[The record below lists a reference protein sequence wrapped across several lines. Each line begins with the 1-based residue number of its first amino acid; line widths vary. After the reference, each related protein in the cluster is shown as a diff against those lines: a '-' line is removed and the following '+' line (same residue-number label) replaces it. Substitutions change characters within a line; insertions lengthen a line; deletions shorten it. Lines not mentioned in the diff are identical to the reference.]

1 MLTAAE
7 IIEKKKQYFFPRAMH
22 FYVDPP
28 HFVKGE
34 GKYLFDDKGKR
45 YLDFFAGVT
54 VVNCGHCNPEIVQRI
69 SEQVQKLQHTSII
82 YLTEPMVLLA
92 ERLSKVFPGD
102 IHQVFF
108 CNSGSEANDGAMQL
122 ARIHTKKRGF
132 IAFEGGLHGR
142 TTLTLSVTGIP
153 MWRIDPFFDEEIG
166 RTVWFAK
173 GFMGTEEELTAKADE
188 SLASVE
194 KILKEHSHEIAA
206 CIVEPIQG
214 NGGINVPVKDFFV
227 RLKKLLEAYDVLLI
241 FDEIQTGFGRTGYMF
256 ASEYYGVVP
265 DIMSS
270 AKALGNGMPIAVFAA
285 RPHVAASMDKPTSS
299 TLGGN
304 PVSMTAGLAVLD
316 FFEKNDLC
324 GNSKTLGAYFIEKL
338 KGIKAGS
345 KLVHDVRGLGLMLG
359 VAMKNPDHVD
369 RVIEMLK
376 DDGIIVGKSG
386 MNRDV
391 LVFQPPLIIEV
402 ADIDF
407 VCDALARAL
416 ERVGN

>member
-1 MLTAAE
+1 MLTSQE
-7 IIEKKKQYFFPRAMH
+7 ILEKKKQYFFPRAMH
-22 FYVDPP
+22 FYAEPP

-34 GKYLFDDKGKR
+34 GKYLFDDKNKR

-54 VVNCGHCNPEIVQRI
+54 VVNCGHCNPEIVDRI
-69 SEQVQKLQHTSII
+69 CEQMKRLQHTSII

-102 IHQVFF
+102 IRQVFF

-122 ARIHTKKRGF
+122 ARIHTKKKGF

-153 MWRIDPFFDEEIG
+153 MWRIDPFFEEEKG
-166 RTVWFAK
+166 KSVWFAK
-173 GFMGTEEELTAKADE
+173 SFAGKPEELAAKADE

-194 KILKEHSHEIAA
+194 EILKAHGDEIAA

-214 NGGINVPVKDFFV
+214 NGGMNVPVKDFFQ
-227 RLKKLLEAYDVLLI
+227 RLKKLLDAYNVLLI

-256 ASEYYGVVP
+256 ASEHYGIVP
-265 DIMSS
+265 DIISA

-316 FFEKNDLC
+316 FMEKNDLC
-324 GNSKTLGAYFIEKL
+324 GKSRELGAYFIEKL
-338 KGIKAGS
+338 NDIKANS
-345 KLVHDVRGLGLMLG
+345 SLIDDVRGLGLMIGL
-359 VAMKNPDHVD
+359 AMKNPDHVD
-369 RVIEMLK
+369 RILEMMK
-376 DDGIIVGKSG
+376 EDGIIIGKNG

-391 LVFQPPLIIEV
+391 IAFQPPLIIEKE
-402 ADIDF
+402 DIDI
-407 VCDALARAL
+407 VCEKLIRAL
-416 ERVGN
+416 KSIEG